1 MIASSFTISQIATE
15 FPVSTR
21 VFERYK
27 INFCCGGGLSL
38 AEACAN
44 RSLDPSVIAQ
54 EIEKEIE
61 QATPEDLEGWNSR
74 SNADVIAH
82 ILARYHRPLDD
93 ELPRL
98 EFLATKVARVHGA
111 SNPVLLDL
119 AYTVVELKTELENH
133 FQKEEMVLFPAILND
148 EAQKLACPIAVML
161 KDHEDV
167 ADFLLKIREYTDDF
181 SAPPHACGSW
191 RALWDG
197 LHELERSLHE
207 HIHLENNILFPRISA
222 EN

>member
-1 MIASSFTISQIATE
+1 MIESNFTISQIATT

-27 INFCCGGGLSL
+27 INFCCGGSLSL
-38 AEACAN
+38 AEACEN
-44 RSLDPSVIAQ
+44 RSLDWTAVAEEIAAEIAQ
-54 EIEKEIE
+54 
-61 QATPEDLEGWNSR
+61 AAPGDLEVWTDR
-74 SNADVIAH
+74 SNADLIAH
-82 ILARYHRPLDD
+82 ILSKYHRPLDD

-98 EFLATKVARVHGA
+98 EFLATKVARVHGEN
-111 SNPVLLDL
+111 NPYLLDL
-119 AYTVVELKTELENH
+119 AYTVVEIKAELENH
-133 FQKEEMVLFPAILND
+133 FQKEELVLFPAILNN
-148 EAQKLACPIAVML
+148 EAEKLACPVAVML

-167 ADFLLKIREYTDDF
+167 ADFLVKIRELTNDY

-207 HIHLENNILFPRISA
+207 HIHLENNVLFPRIAGS
-222 EN
+222 N

>member
-1 MIASSFTISQIATE
+1 MITSDFTISQIATE

-61 QATPEDLEGWNSR
+61 QATPEDLAGWSDR
-74 SNADVIAH
+74 SNGDVIAH

-119 AYTVVELKTELENH
+119 AYTVVELKAELENH